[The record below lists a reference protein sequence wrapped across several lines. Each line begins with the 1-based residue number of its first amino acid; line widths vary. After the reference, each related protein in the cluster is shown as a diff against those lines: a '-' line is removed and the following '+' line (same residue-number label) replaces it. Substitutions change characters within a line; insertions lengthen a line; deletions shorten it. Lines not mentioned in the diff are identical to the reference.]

1 MKKSVM
7 LIDNQRLDRL
17 RIFKMIEASCEL
29 AIQKGRHELE
39 KGCNCIACVNKRKRI
54 LYDSTQKWKFRL

>member
-1 MKKSVM
+1 MKKTGL
-7 LIDNQRLDRL
+7 LIDNQKPDRL
-17 RIFKMIEASCEL
+17 RIFKMMEASCEL

-54 LYDSTQKWKFRL
+54 LYPSEQKWKFRL

>member
-1 MKKSVM
+1 MKKTGM
-7 LIDNQRLDRL
+7 HKDNQMLDRL
-17 RIFKMIEASCEL
+17 RIFKMMEASCEL

-54 LYDSTQKWKFRL
+54 LYHSTENWKFRL

>member
-1 MKKSVM
+1 MKKTVT
-7 LIDNQRLDRL
+7 LTDNHMLDRL
-17 RIFKMIEASCEL
+17 RIFKMMEASCEL

-54 LYDSTQKWKFRL
+54 LHGSTQKWKFTL